1 MAKAAP
7 FLITLAILLV
17 LTLAVTTALQGTG
30 IYAYVP
36 YINVGLAL
44 IVVLSVYPKLS
55 NLMAKYDRV
64 PKRRIKRY

>member
-17 LTLAVTTALQGTG
+17 LAMAVTTALKGTG
-30 IYAYVP
+30 IYVYVP
-36 YINVGLAL
+36 YINVGIAL